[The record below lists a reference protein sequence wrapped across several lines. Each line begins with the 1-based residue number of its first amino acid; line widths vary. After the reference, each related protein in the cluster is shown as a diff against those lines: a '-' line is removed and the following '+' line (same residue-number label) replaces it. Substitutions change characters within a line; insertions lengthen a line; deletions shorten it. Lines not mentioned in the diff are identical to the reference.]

1 MKWLFI
7 ISAIIAGSS
16 VFAQD
21 SAESKTGKWEINGYI
36 KNMQS
41 LYFDKNFNNSV
52 SGNLLHNRI
61 NIKWKPSE
69 KITTVAEVRS
79 RLFWGEEV
87 KLTPEF
93 ASQLRNENEIVNLQ
107 QTWINKTSL
116 VLLSNV
122 ERLYIDYQERNWNL
136 RIGRQRINWGETI
149 TWNPNDIFNT
159 YNFLDFDYEERP
171 GVDGGKFKY
180 LLNNFSNIEL
190 ACATNGNKDGSV
202 AAIKYALN
210 KWGYDMQIITGW
222 YHNQPTIGAGW
233 AGNIKEAGFKGEVQY
248 FIPARDSLPHLNVTL
263 ESDYMFKKGWYV
275 NFGLLY
281 TNQGFYKPVD
291 NWEDIHLQFSP
302 KNLMPTK
309 WNIMLTTS
317 KQFTPLFTGSMST
330 VYAPGTNLLIIFPTF
345 QYNIATNLDITLVW
359 QSFFSRYQNRFQAG
373 NHSVFL
379 RMKWS
384 F

>member
-7 ISAIIAGSS
+7 ISAIIFSS
-16 VFAQD
+16 AVFAQD
-21 SAESKTGKWEINGYI
+21 SVKNKTGKWEINGYI
-36 KNMQS
+36 KNLES
-41 LYFDKNFNNSV
+41 LYFDKNFNNSI
-52 SGNLLHNRI
+52 SGNLLHNRL
-61 NIKWKPSE
+61 NFKWKPSE
-69 KITTVAEVRS
+69 KITTIAEIRN

-107 QTWINKTSL
+107 PIWINKTSL

-122 ERLYIDYQERNWNL
+122 ERLYLDYQQQQWNL

-190 ACATNGNKDGSV
+190 ACATNGKKDGSV

-248 FIPARDSLPHLNVTL
+248 FIPSQDSLAQLNLTL
-263 ESDYMFKKGWYV
+263 ESDYMFKKAWYV
-275 NFGLLY
+275 NLGFLY
-281 TNQGFYKPVD
+281 TNQGTYKPVD
-291 NWEDIHLQFSP
+291 HWEDIHLKFSP

-309 WNIMLTTS
+309 WNIIVTTS
-317 KQFTPLFTGSMST
+317 KQFTPLFIGSMST
-330 VYAPGTNLLIIFPTF
+330 VYAPGTDLLIIFPTF
-345 QYNIATNLDITLVW
+345 QYNIDTNLDITLVW
-359 QSFFSRYQNRFQAG
+359 QSFLSRFQNRFQAAS
-373 NHSVFL
+373 HSAFL

>member
-1 MKWLFI
+1 VKWLFI
-7 ISAIIAGSS
+7 ISAIIASS
-16 VFAQD
+16 FVFAQD
-21 SAESKTGKWEINGYI
+21 SAENKTSKWEINGYI
-36 KNMQS
+36 KNMES
-41 LYFDKNFNNSV
+41 LFFDKNFNNSI

-61 NIKWKPSE
+61 NFKWKASD
-69 KITTVAEVRS
+69 KITTVAEIRN

-93 ASQLRNENEIVNLQ
+93 VSQLRNENEIVNLQ

-122 ERLYIDYQERNWNL
+122 ERLFVDYQQRNWNL

-180 LLNNFSNIEL
+180 LLTDFSNIEL
-190 ACATNGNKDGSV
+190 AYATKENKYGSV

-210 KWGYDMQIITGW
+210 KWGYDMQIIAGW

-248 FIPARDSLPHLNVTL
+248 FIPSRDSLTHLNLTL

-275 NFGLLY
+275 NLGLLY
-281 TNQGFYKPVD
+281 TNEGFYKPVD
-291 NWEDIHLQFSP
+291 NWNDIHLKFSP

-309 WNIMLTTS
+309 WNIMVFTS
-317 KQFTPLFTGSMST
+317 KQFTPLFTGSLST

-359 QSFFSRYQNRFQAG
+359 QSFFSEFQNRFRAG
-373 NHSVFL
+373 NHSAFL

>member
-1 MKWLFI
+1 
-7 ISAIIAGSS
+7 
-16 VFAQD
+16 
-21 SAESKTGKWEINGYI
+21 
-36 KNMQS
+36 
-41 LYFDKNFNNSV
+41 
-52 SGNLLHNRI
+52 
-61 NIKWKPSE
+61 
-69 KITTVAEVRS
+69 
-79 RLFWGEEV
+79 
-87 KLTPEF
+87 
-93 ASQLRNENEIVNLQ
+93 
-107 QTWINKTSL
+107 
-116 VLLSNV
+116 
-122 ERLYIDYQERNWNL
+122 
-136 RIGRQRINWGETI
+136 
-149 TWNPNDIFNT
+149 
-159 YNFLDFDYEERP
+159 
-171 GVDGGKFKY
+171 
-180 LLNNFSNIEL
+180 
-190 ACATNGNKDGSV
+190 
-202 AAIKYALN
+202 
-210 KWGYDMQIITGW
+210 MQIITGW

-248 FIPARDSLPHLNVTL
+248 FIPTQDSLPHLNVTL

-291 NWEDIHLQFSP
+291 NWEDIHLKFSP

-309 WNIMLTTS
+309 WNIILTTS

>member
-1 MKWLFI
+1 VKWLFI
-7 ISAIIAGSS
+7 ISAIFFSS
-16 VFAQD
+16 TVFAQD
-21 SAESKTGKWEINGYI
+21 STENKTDKWEITGYI
-36 KNMQS
+36 KNLES
-41 LYFDKNFNNSV
+41 LYFDKNFNNAI

-61 NIKWKPSE
+61 NIKWKASD
-69 KITTVAEVRS
+69 KITTVAEVRN

-93 ASQLRNENEIVNLQ
+93 VSQLRNENEIVNLQ
-107 QTWINKTSL
+107 EIWINKTSL

-122 ERLYIDYQERNWNL
+122 ERLYVDYQQRNWNL
-136 RIGRQRINWGETI
+136 RIGRQRINWGETV

-180 LLNNFSNIEL
+180 LVNDFSNIEL
-190 ACATNGNKDGSV
+190 AYATNGNKAGSV

-248 FIPARDSLPHLNVTL
+248 FIHSQDSLSHLNITSEL
-263 ESDYMFKKGWYV
+263 DYMFKKGWYV
-275 NFGLLY
+275 NFGFLY
-281 TNQGFYKPVD
+281 SNRGNYKPVD
-291 NWEDIHLQFSP
+291 NWEDMHLRFSP

-309 WNIMLTTS
+309 WNIIATTS

-345 QYNIATNLDITLVW
+345 QYNVDTNLDITLVW
-359 QSFFSRYQNRFQAG
+359 QSFFSRFQKRFQAG
-373 NHSVFL
+373 NHSAFL

>member
-7 ISAIIAGSS
+7 ISAIVFSS
-16 VFAQD
+16 SASAQD
-21 SAESKTGKWEINGYI
+21 SAENKTSKWEITGYI
-36 KNMQS
+36 KNLES
-41 LYFDKNFNNSV
+41 LHFDKNFNNSI
-52 SGNLLHNRI
+52 SGNLLHNRL
-61 NIKWKPSE
+61 NFKWKPSE
-69 KITTVAEVRS
+69 KITTVAEIRN

-93 ASQLRNENEIVNLQ
+93 VSQLRNENEIIDLQ
-107 QTWINKTSL
+107 QIWINKTSL

-122 ERLYIDYQERNWNL
+122 ERLYVDYHQRKWNL
-136 RIGRQRINWGETI
+136 RIGRQRINWGKTI

-171 GVDGGKFKY
+171 GVDGGEFKY
-180 LLNNFSNIEL
+180 LVNDFSNVEV
-190 ACATNGNKDGSV
+190 AYSTNGDKDGSV
-202 AAIKYALN
+202 AAIKYAFN

-233 AGNIKEAGFKGEVQY
+233 AGNIKDAGFKGEVQY
-248 FIPARDSLPHLNVTL
+248 FIPSQDSLTQLNVTL
-263 ESDYMFKKGWYV
+263 ESDHVFKKGWYV
-275 NFGLLY
+275 NLGFLY
-281 TNQGFYKPVD
+281 TNQGTYKPVD
-291 NWEDIHLQFSP
+291 HWEDIHLKFSP

-309 WNIMLTTS
+309 WNIIITTS

-330 VYAPGTNLLIIFPTF
+330 VYAPGTDLLIIFPTF
-345 QYNIATNLDITLVW
+345 QYNIDTNLDITLVW
-359 QSFFSRYQNRFQAG
+359 QSFFSRFQNRFQAAS
-373 NHSVFL
+373 HSAFL